1 MRAVL
6 RFRFT
11 ALVASAGLLVGCAG
25 DRYPD
30 PPPTR
35 VALVTDTFHGV
46 AFNDPYRWLEDQ
58 EAPETREWL
67 AAQDA
72 YAESIVG
79 QGGLRAEF
87 TARLTELMD
96 LPDIG
101 SPRRAGE
108 DEIFSLRRVGE
119 PVAKIY
125 RRPAPVEGD
134 DEPIDPEQDYE
145 IVLDPLEL
153 RSDGTTAIGVI
164 DISSDGRRL
173 IFAIRDGGPDERE
186 YRVLDLETGDELP
199 DRLPAGLYGSVF
211 FSPDNAGFYYSARSR
226 VTGARVRYHEIGTPM
241 SDDPVLFGERYG
253 PTAFVSASL
262 IDDDRK
268 MLYGVQHGWARSEVW
283 VGDLEVGTPAT
294 PIVRGEDARFYARW
308 SDGRLYMRTN
318 LGASNSQLV
327 SVDLDRPD
335 RASWQV
341 VLPEGEDVLE
351 DFAFIDGRIY
361 ATYLRDVSTRIAVF
375 EMDGTPVGE
384 VDVPEYHSAGI
395 SGAGAGKARLT
406 VRGHLTPTTVY
417 ELDLATGERTVTEAP
432 EEPFDGSGMEVRQV
446 WRTSKDGTEAPMYV
460 VHKAGIDLDG
470 TNPTL
475 LYGYGGFYSAQRP
488 GFSALGAAWIEQG
501 GVYAVATLR
510 GGSEYG
516 EDWHRDGMLE
526 SKQHVFDD
534 FISAGEWLVD
544 NDYTSPEHL
553 AIRGVSNGGLLVT
566 ASLTQRPDLF
576 RAVFVG
582 LPDID
587 MLRFWTFTATNNMPA
602 LLEYGDASDVLQF
615 EFIRHYS
622 PYQAVRDGTP
632 YPAVMFFTGDLDTRV
647 PPLQARKMAARLQ
660 AATSSGLPVILS
672 HDARA
677 GHAGG
682 RTLQTRVE
690 EIAME
695 LTFLMSM
702 VRPEAG
708 GSGGG

>member
-1 MRAVL
+1 M
-6 RFRFT
+6 
-11 ALVASAGLLVGCAG
+11 
-25 DRYPD
+25 
-30 PPPTR
+30 
-35 VALVTDTFHGV
+35 
-46 AFNDPYRWLEDQ
+46 
-58 EAPETREWL
+58 
-67 AAQDA
+67 
-72 YAESIVG
+72 
-79 QGGLRAEF
+79 
-87 TARLTELMD
+87 
-96 LPDIG
+96 
-101 SPRRAGE
+101 
-108 DEIFSLRRVGE
+108 
-119 PVAKIY
+119 
-125 RRPAPVEGD
+125 
-134 DEPIDPEQDYE
+134 
-145 IVLDPLEL
+145 
-153 RSDGTTAIGVI
+153 
-164 DISSDGRRL
+164 
-173 IFAIRDGGPDERE
+173 
-186 YRVLDLETGDELP
+186 
-199 DRLPAGLYGSVF
+199 
-211 FSPDNAGFYYSARSR
+211 
-226 VTGARVRYHEIGTPM
+226 
-241 SDDPVLFGERYG
+241 LFGEGYG
-253 PTAFVSASL
+253 PTAFVSARL

-283 VGDLEVGTPAT
+283 VEDLEAGTPPM
-294 PIVRGEDARFYARW
+294 PIVRDEDARFYTRW
-308 SDGRLYMRTN
+308 AEGRLYMRTN
-318 LGASNSQLV
+318 LDASNSQLV

-335 RASWQV
+335 RASWHV

-351 DFAFIDGRIY
+351 DFAFIDGKIY
-361 ATYLRDVSTRIAVF
+361 ATYLHDVSTRIAVF

-384 VDVPEYHSAGI
+384 VDVPAYHSASIG
-395 SGAGAGKARLT
+395 GAGEGKARLT

-417 ELDLATGERTVTEAP
+417 ELDLATGERTVTEEP

-446 WRTSKDGTEAPMYV
+446 WRTSQDGTEAPMYV

-488 GFSALGAAWIEQG
+488 SFSALAAAWIEQG

-526 SKQHVFDD
+526 NKQHVFDD

-587 MLRFWTFTATNNMPA
+587 MLRFWTFTETNNMPA
-602 LLEYGDASDVLQF
+602 LLEYGDASDPAQF
-615 EFIRHYS
+615 EFIRRYS
-622 PYQAVRDGTP
+622 PYQVVRDGTR

-660 AATSSGLPVILS
+660 TATSSGLPVIVS

-702 VRPEAG
+702 VRP
-708 GSGGG
+708 